1 MKPCFKVRF
10 YYCVLK
16 YYHYIMN
23 PNQELIEEFRKN
35 KKTTFLAEEY
45 IRLEN
50 EEESIKKMAEKDPAM
65 FSLADE
71 EMKSI
76 ASQKENLLEQ
86 MKNITAVDEK
96 ADEFPNEAVME
107 IRAGVGGEEAAI
119 FAEDLAKIYKRFS
132 ELKGWSFSFVNES
145 RSSLGGY
152 KEVSIE
158 IKGKEVYK
166 ELRFETGV
174 HRVQRVPETE
184 KSGRVHTSTAT
195 VAVLPIRK
203 KSKIEIKP
211 SDLLVEFSRSGGAGG
226 QNVNKVETAVRIV
239 HIPTGIDVR
248 STAERSQAKNKDK
261 AMSILIAKIELKK
274 EEEDAKKFAG
284 ERKDQIGTADRSEK
298 IRTYNI
304 LQDRVTDHRVKHS
317 WYNIENIFAGDGM
330 VDIVDYIVK
339 NNCKPQDADADNSG
353 QDAD

>member
-1 MKPCFKVRF
+1 M
-10 YYCVLK
+10 LK
-16 YYHYIMN
+16 LSLFMN
-23 PNQELIEEFRKN
+23 PNQELIEEFIKN

-45 IRLEN
+45 VRLEN

-65 FSLADE
+65 FSLAE
-71 EMKSI
+71 EEIKNI
-76 ASQKENLLEQ
+76 NSQKDNLLEQ
-86 MKNITAVDEK
+86 MKSITAVDVEEEK
-96 ADEFPNEAVME
+96 FPNEVIME

-119 FAEDLAKIYKRFS
+119 FAEDLAKMYKRFS
-132 ELKGWSFSFVNES
+132 ELKGWSFSYVNES
-145 RSSLGGY
+145 RSALGGY

-158 IKGKEVYK
+158 IRGKEVYK

-184 KSGRVHTSTAT
+184 KSGRVHTSTAS
-195 VAVLPIRK
+195 VAILPIRK

-248 STAERSQAKNKDK
+248 STAERSQLKNREK
-261 AMSILIAKIELKK
+261 AMSILLAKLELKK

-298 IRTYNI
+298 IRTYNV

-317 WYNIENIFAGDGM
+317 WYNIENIFTGDGM
-330 VDIVDYIVK
+330 TDIVDYIVK
-339 NNCKPQDADADNSG
+339 NDGKPQSGDLEEDN
-353 QDAD
+353 D

>member
-1 MKPCFKVRF
+1 
-10 YYCVLK
+10 
-16 YYHYIMN
+16 MN

-45 IRLEN
+45 VRLEN

-65 FSLADE
+65 FALAE
-71 EMKSI
+71 EEIKSI
-76 ASQKENLLEQ
+76 ESQKTNLLAQ
-86 MKNITAVDEK
+86 MKDIVAGDAEEEK
-96 ADEFPNEAVME
+96 FPNEVIME

-119 FAEDLAKIYKRFS
+119 FAEDLANMYKRYA
-132 ELKGWSFSFVNES
+132 EIKGWQFSYVDES

-158 IKGKEVYK
+158 IRGKEVYK

-174 HRVQRVPETE
+174 HRVQRVPATE
-184 KSGRVHTSTAT
+184 KSGRVHTSTASI
-195 VAVLPIRK
+195 AILPIRK

-211 SDLLVEFSRSGGAGG
+211 SDLIIETSRSGGAGG

-239 HIPTGIDVR
+239 HKPTGIDVR
-248 STAERSQAKNKDK
+248 STAERSQAKNKEK
-261 AMSILIAKIELKK
+261 AMSILIAKIELQK

-284 ERKDQIGTADRSEK
+284 ERKEQIGTADRSEK
-298 IRTYNI
+298 IRTYNV

-317 WYNIENIFAGDGM
+317 WYNIENIFAGEGLDD
-330 VDIVDYIVK
+330 VIDYIVK
-339 NNCKPQDADADNSG
+339 NDGKPQAGDLEGSDE
-353 QDAD
+353 